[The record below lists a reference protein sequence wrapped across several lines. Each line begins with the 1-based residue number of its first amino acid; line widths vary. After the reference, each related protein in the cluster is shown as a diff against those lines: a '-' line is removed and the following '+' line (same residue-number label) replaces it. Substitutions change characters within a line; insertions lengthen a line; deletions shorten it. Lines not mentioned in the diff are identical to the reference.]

1 MLRSTL
7 CLLLFFTITSLHA
20 QKYGHLNFAI
30 LISELPGTE
39 AAEAELKAF
48 NDAAV
53 AKGEQMVVDLKARV
67 AEVEAQK
74 EELPPVRIEELR
86 QELTAER
93 DKIVQY
99 EQQMGVDVAR
109 KRQELLG
116 PVIEQVREAVQ
127 AVAQENGYQLIFDTS
142 RFNTV
147 LYGQDSDDIKSLVR
161 TKLGL

>member
-7 CLLLFFTITSLHA
+7 CFLLLFTITSLPA

-39 AAEAELKAF
+39 GAEAELKAF

-67 AEVEAQK
+67 AEVEAQR
-74 EELPPVRIEELR
+74 EELSPVQLR
-86 QELTAER
+86 EMQQELTTER

-99 EQQMGVDVAR
+99 EQQMGVDVAQ

-116 PVIEQVREAVQ
+116 PVIQQAREAVE
-127 AVAQENGYQLIFDTS
+127 AVAEENGYQLIFDTS

-147 LYGQDSDDIKSLVR
+147 LYGQDSDDIKPLVR
-161 TKLGL
+161 AKLGL

>member
-1 MLRSTL
+1 MLRHTL
-7 CLLLFFTITSLHA
+7 CCLLLLTLTSLPA

-39 AAEAELKAF
+39 TAEAELKAF

-53 AKGEQMVVDLKARV
+53 AEGEQMVVDLKARV

-74 EELPPVRIEELR
+74 EDLPPVRVEELR

-116 PVIEQVREAVQ
+116 PVIQQARQAVEAV
-127 AVAQENGYQLIFDTS
+127 AKENGYQLIFDTS

-147 LYGQDSDDIKSLVR
+147 LYGQDSDDIKPLVR
-161 TKLGL
+161 AKLGL

>member
-1 MLRSTL
+1 MLRSTIC
-7 CLLLFFTITSLHA
+7 CLLLLALTGLHA

-67 AEVEAQK
+67 AEVEAQR
-74 EELPPVRIEELR
+74 EELPPVRVEELR
-86 QELTAER
+86 QELSAER

-99 EQQMGVDVAR
+99 EQQMGIDVER

-116 PVIEQVREAVQ
+116 PVIQQAREAVE
-127 AVAQENGYQLIFDTS
+127 AVAEENGYQLIFDTS

-147 LYGQDSDDIKSLVR
+147 LYGQDSDDIKPLVR
-161 TKLGL
+161 AKLGM